1 MSRAALTRLVAL
13 ALGALLIASTA
24 FVAVR
29 HVLPAT
35 EITAVFANANAI
47 YPGDDVRV
55 AGVKVGTITAIEPD
69 VTDAVFTLK
78 IDHGVGVATDAKAV
92 VVAQNLVSARF
103 VALTPRGGAGPVLA
117 DGARIPRERTAVPVE
132 WDEVK
137 EQLNRLAHDLG
148 PTAADGSSSVGRFI
162 TSAAD
167 AMDGNGEKLRR
178 TLRQLAAMSRVI
190 ADGSGDITAM
200 IENLQTF
207 VAVLR
212 ASNEQIVQFEGRLAT
227 LTSVLDGGRTDLDA
241 ALTNLSEA
249 VGEVQG
255 FVSGSRDLAA
265 DQVSRLVSVTQNLV
279 DRRDDLEQVL
289 HVAPSAL
296 ANAYNMM
303 DPRTGGATGV
313 FVLNNMADP
322 TMFFCTM
329 IGALAN
335 ATAPETAKLCEH
347 YLGPALDTVNFNYL
361 PFPVNPLLTPMPSE
375 SKLIY
380 SEPDLRPGGPGTES
394 SPMTIDPDSSAYQPV
409 AGAPP
414 PPPTGPPPRPTLPDI
429 LLPAERPTP

>member
-29 HVLPAT
+29 QILPDT
-35 EITAVFANANAI
+35 TIIAVFANANAI

-78 IDHGVGVATDAKAV
+78 IDHGVGVAADAEAV

-137 EQLNRLAHDLG
+137 EQLNRLADDLG

-227 LTSVLDGGRTDLDA
+227 LTSVLDGGRSDLDA

-249 VGEVQG
+249 VGEVQR

-279 DRRDDLEQVL
+279 DHRDDLEQVL

-380 SEPDLRPGGPGTES
+380 SEPDLRPGGPGTDSE
-394 SPMTIDPDSSAYQPV
+394 PMTIEPGNSAYQPAV
-409 AGAPP
+409 SPAP
-414 PPPTGPPPRPTLPDI
+414 GPTLPDI